1 MIKLSHFEAFNAVML
16 SGSMTAAATMLH
28 TSQPNIS
35 RSISRLESATG
46 LKLFERIP
54 GKLIP
59 TSDGRALYEEVQ
71 RSFVGLSRLTEAAQR
86 IKRTGSGI
94 LRIGAI
100 QTLSLSLVPRAVKRF
115 TDVFPQVRLSIQTAH
130 SDVLSRWVREH
141 TCDFAIVSTTE
152 GEEGIEREL
161 LYTADGVCI
170 MHASHPLAAK
180 DVIVPEDLVGERFIT
195 FPKGDPPRMLM
206 DRIFIDANVEV
217 SRVIETSYSS
227 ITCSLVAQ
235 GVGVAIVNPYVARE
249 YLNSDVVARPF
260 VPAPRHNAIMI
271 FPSGKPLGRPVEN
284 FIEILRKLV
293 REEEESIG
301 KILWPK

>member
-16 SGSMTAAATMLH
+16 SGSMTAAATMMH

-35 RSISRLESATG
+35 RSISKLESGTG
-46 LKLFERIP
+46 LKLFERVP
-54 GKLIP
+54 GRLIP
-59 TSDGRALYEEVQ
+59 TSDGLALYEEVQ

-86 IKRTGSGI
+86 IHRTGSGI

-100 QTLSLSLVPRAVKRF
+100 QTLSLSLVPRAIKRF
-115 TDVFPQVRLSIQTAH
+115 TDVFPQVKLSIQTAH

-141 TCDFAIVSTTE
+141 TCDFAIVSTPD
-152 GEEGIEREL
+152 GEEGVEREL
-161 LYTADGVCI
+161 LYTAEGVCI
-170 MHASHPLAAK
+170 MHADHPLAARRT
-180 DVIVPEDLVGERFIT
+180 ITPRDLAGERFIT
-195 FPKGDPPRMLM
+195 FPQGDPPRLLM
-206 DRIFIDANVEV
+206 DRIFLDANVEV

-227 ITCSLVAQ
+227 ITCSLVSQ

-249 YLNSDVVARPF
+249 YLNGGLVARPF

-284 FIEILRKLV
+284 FVEILRKLV
-293 REEEESIG
+293 KEEEKSIG
-301 KILWPK
+301 RILWPE